1 MVYSLYIYKRRM
13 AGYSTVFKQLLNPQ
27 VAAWTVT
34 AGCMHTVHSR
44 YVENRMVL
52 TEDGWLFNRYSTN
65 RWLPGQLQLAKYKV
79 YTVSDGINGGW
90 LVIQQILNQQV
101 AARTDTIG

>member
-1 MVYSLYIYKRRM
+1 MV
-13 AGYSTVFKQLLNPQ
+13 GYSTDTQP
-27 VAAWTVT
+27 TG
-34 AGCMHTVHSR
+34 GCQDSYSWLSIQYTQ
-44 YVENRMVL
+44 YRMEL

-65 RWLPGQLQLAKYKV
+65 RWLPGQLQLAKYTV

-101 AARTDTIG
+101 AAWTDTAGCMHTV